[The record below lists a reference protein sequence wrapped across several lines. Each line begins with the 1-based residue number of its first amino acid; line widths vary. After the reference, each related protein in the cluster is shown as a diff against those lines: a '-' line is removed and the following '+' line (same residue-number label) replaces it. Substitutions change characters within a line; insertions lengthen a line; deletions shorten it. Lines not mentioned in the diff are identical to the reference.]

1 MRPGINRQRL
11 KENTGAGKK
20 RGGTGQGHLSVYK
33 MARVSSRQRRIS
45 RLVHSKGSSLK
56 AAETVL
62 AHRRNALF
70 FVFLRGVGW
79 GKRKS
84 E

>member
-1 MRPGINRQRL
+1 MWPVNNRERL
-11 KENTGAGKK
+11 KLNTGAGKK
-20 RGGTGQGHLSVYK
+20 GGTGQGHRSVYK
-33 MARVSSRQRRIS
+33 MARVGSRQRRIS

-62 AHRRNALF
+62 AYRRHAFF
-70 FVFLRGVGW
+70 FVFVRRAGW
-79 GKRKS
+79 GKRKT